1 MSRAILVAFLIAGPA
16 AAQDKKAGILDA
28 EQAGPDLK
36 VQGEYEGKA
45 GQAGMGAQVVALGDG
60 RFDVYL
66 LGGGLP
72 GAGWDQKTR
81 VKVPA
86 QAEGEKVVFSGD
98 AWNGQISGG
107 TLTAKSP
114 DGSTAAL
121 RRVERKSPTLG
132 EKPPAGA
139 IALFDGTGASE
150 FRARNGREIQIVN
163 GCLNTQ
169 GTGGLD
175 TKRRL
180 GSVKL
185 HLEFM
190 LSYMPQARGQGRSN
204 SGVYLAGRHEIQVL
218 DSFGLEGRDNEC
230 GGLYGVRRPG
240 VNMCLPPL
248 AWQTYDIEYRL
259 AEGGSGARMT
269 AFLNGVKIQEDVE
282 FRKKTT
288 AAPDNEPAETPG
300 PLHLQDHGNPVLYR
314 NIWAVELKR

>member
-1 MSRAILVAFLIAGPA
+1 MGRVILVAFLIANPV

-28 EQAGPDLK
+28 KQAGPDLK

-45 GQAGMGAQVVALGDG
+45 GQAGMGAQVVALGNG

-81 VKVPA
+81 VKAPA
-86 QAEGEKVVFSGD
+86 QTEGEKVVFSGD

-121 RRVERKSPTLG
+121 QRVERKSPTLG

-139 IALFDGTGASE
+139 IILFDGTGASE
-150 FRARNGREIQIVN
+150 FRARNGKEIRLVN

-175 TKRRL
+175 TKRKL

-185 HLEFM
+185 HIEFM

-259 AEGGSGARMT
+259 AEGGSGAKMT
-269 AFLNGVKIQEDVE
+269 AFHNGVKIQDDVE

-288 AAPDNEPAETPG
+288 AAPDNEPAENPG